1 MSKRG
6 LNLYGNVETLER
18 THRIQQAHIPP
29 YQWKGNGKKLSKFP
43 LGKTA
48 PQIRFKCD
56 FFYYKYM
63 ANLYNSYK

>member
-6 LNLYGNVETLER
+6 LNLHDHVETLER

-29 YQWKGNGKKLSKFP
+29 IPPHQWKGNGKKLSKFP

-56 FFYYKYM
+56 FFFF
-63 ANLYNSYK
+63 